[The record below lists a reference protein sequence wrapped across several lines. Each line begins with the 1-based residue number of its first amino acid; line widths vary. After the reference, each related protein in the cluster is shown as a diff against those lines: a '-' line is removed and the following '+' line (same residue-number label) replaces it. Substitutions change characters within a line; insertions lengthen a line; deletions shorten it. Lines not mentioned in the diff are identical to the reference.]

1 MFADKS
7 PLGKTRV
14 FLLSL
19 APRLNAACRDMAA
32 AHLSPSEAELFAC
45 MSRYD
50 RAHSVLVARLLADD
64 EMLVRAALLHDT
76 GKLRSALP
84 AWFRTG
90 YTAAE
95 ILARGRL
102 EEAIRRVDTAAGE
115 GTCRERLGHLT
126 RRSDRAFFVQ
136 SHHGELGAEILGEL
150 GCELEVARIV
160 RYHQGVPGP
169 DDEALKRFIR
179 ADSAF

>member
-32 AHLSPSEAELFAC
+32 AHLALFEAELFGR

-50 RAHSVLVARLLADD
+50 RAHSLLVAGRLSDD
-64 EMLVRAALLHDT
+64 EVLVRASLLHDT
-76 GKLRSALP
+76 GKLRAELP
-84 AWFRTG
+84 AWFRTA
-90 YTAAE
+90 YTATE
-95 ILARGRL
+95 ILTRDRL
-102 EEAIRRVDTAAGE
+102 AAANVRVDAAAGE
-115 GTCRERLGHLT
+115 GTCLERLERLRGRRERAL
-126 RRSDRAFFVQ
+126 FVQ
-136 SHHGELGAEILGEL
+136 SHHGEIGADILQGL
-150 GCELEVARIV
+150 GCELEVTRIV

-169 DDEALKRFIR
+169 DDEALIRFIR